1 MGLATVHD
9 IVTGMDGTIDVE
21 SAPGKGTIFTVSL
34 PAVTAAVQ
42 AEPEMPPPV
51 DMTVEGYVVI
61 VDDEPLVREASAR
74 ALAGAGIE
82 MRAVADAARA
92 LAIIE
97 ELGDRVAILVT
108 DVVMPDVG
116 GRELAIRA
124 RQLTPGLPVL
134 YITGYTDDAVLRRGV
149 ETERVELLRKPY
161 SPQLLIEVIR
171 RTIAKATRQ
180 RR

>member
-42 AEPEMPPPV
+42 AEPEVLPPV
-51 DMTVEGYVVI
+51 DMTVEGCVVI
-61 VDDEPLVREASAR
+61 VDGEPLVREASAR
-74 ALAGAGIE
+74 ALAA
-82 MRAVADAARA
+82 ADAARA

-108 DVVMPDVG
+108 DVVMPGVG
-116 GRELAIRA
+116 ARTRDPCITAHSRAACALYHRLHRRCGTAAWRGDRA
-124 RQLTPGLPVL
+124 R
-134 YITGYTDDAVLRRGV
+134 GV
-149 ETERVELLRKPY
+149 AAQALFASASDRSY
-161 SPQLLIEVIR
+161 
-171 RTIAKATRQ
+171 
-180 RR
+180 